1 MTASQTA
8 DSDRPHRGRRLSWA
22 ELYQIRPDLK
32 PANDNA
38 PEKRGTNILHILEP
52 NTSAP

>member
-8 DSDRPHRGRRLSWA
+8 DSDKPHRGRRMTWA

-38 PEKRGTNILHILEP
+38 SENSGEDMLHIPEP
-52 NTSAP
+52 NASTP